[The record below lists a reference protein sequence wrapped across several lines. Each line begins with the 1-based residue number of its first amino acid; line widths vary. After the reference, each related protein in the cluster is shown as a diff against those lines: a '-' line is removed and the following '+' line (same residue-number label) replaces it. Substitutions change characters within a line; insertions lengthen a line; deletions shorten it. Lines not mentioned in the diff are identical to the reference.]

1 MEGTSYTL
9 SSIWPCRFQC
19 NLVTPR
25 LLVALQYVA
34 RERLARLRFAKVS
47 DELWCR
53 QCLSAWTEFRE
64 LQHEKWRNTLR
75 ADGHARC
82 AYQPSLRISERTTGV
97 DVDVVDRLDV
107 LKNLGNMFCYETG
120 CTCVRRGSSLES

>member
-1 MEGTSYTL
+1 ML
-9 SSIWPCRFQC
+9 PWLVQC
-19 NLVTPR
+19 ILVTPR

-47 DELWCR
+47 GELWCR
-53 QCLSAWTEFRE
+53 QCLWAWADFRG

-82 AYQPSLRISERTTGV
+82 AFQSFFRLSERTTGV
-97 DVDVVDRLDV
+97 HVDAVD
-107 LKNLGNMFCYETG
+107 
-120 CTCVRRGSSLES
+120 